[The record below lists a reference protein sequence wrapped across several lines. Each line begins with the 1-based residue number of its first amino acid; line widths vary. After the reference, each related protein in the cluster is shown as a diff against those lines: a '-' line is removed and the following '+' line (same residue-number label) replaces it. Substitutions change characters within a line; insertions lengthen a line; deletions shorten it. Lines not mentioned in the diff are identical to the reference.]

1 MPSGTRDTVVSSERR
16 DLCRTAG
23 ATNRGERGGMPVEL
37 LAYRCIP
44 PPPPPPLVAIL
55 LVVLML
61 APHIPVKLTSS
72 SWLRLLLLDTVVDG
86 YEGGGTVDGCIVVVE

>member
-37 LAYRCIP
+37 LALAEKNTHVGGRIALGDC
-44 PPPPPPLVAIL
+44 
-55 LVVLML
+55 LVVPLHTVESPTQRML
-61 APHIPVKLTSS
+61 HL
-72 SWLRLLLLDTVVDG
+72 
-86 YEGGGTVDGCIVVVE
+86 

>member
-1 MPSGTRDTVVSSERR
+1 MPSGTRDTVVSSEGR
-16 DLCRTAG
+16 DLCRDAG

-44 PPPPPPLVAIL
+44 PPPLVAIL

-61 APHIPVKLTSS
+61 APHIPVELTSS